1 MEENDENG
9 KLKLVGYDAAYKFS
23 KDIFVKYPRVIKSI
37 ILFGSYSKGK
47 ETESS
52 DVDVMIVMD
61 DILNKLDETFL
72 EYL

>member
-37 ILFGSYSKGK
+37 ILFGSYSKGRK
-47 ETESS
+47 RKQRCRRNDS
-52 DVDVMIVMD
+52 DG
-61 DILNKLDETFL
+61 
-72 EYL
+72 